1 MEMLE
6 YFNDDNTLSMGV
18 AERSYIHQNNLWHRE
33 VAIWIINEKNE
44 LLFQRRSPKKKLAP
58 NKLSITAGHV
68 DAKEPE
74 IAAAL
79 REINEEI
86 GLHFKEEDLNL
97 LGVFKNQQEG
107 NHCFS
112 YTYLVKTNA
121 KIEDMT
127 MQEDEVSELKYITIE
142 ELEERIKNKD
152 EEMPL
157 AKKPLTKVTL
167 EKIKEIINV

>member
-1 MEMLE
+1 MEILQ
-6 YFNDDNTLSMGV
+6 YFNDDNTLNMGV

-74 IAAAL
+74 IIAAL

-86 GLHFKEEDLNL
+86 GLSFKEEDLNL
-97 LGVFKNQQEG
+97 LGVFKNEQEG
-107 NHCFS
+107 NYCFS
-112 YTYLVKTNA
+112 YTYLLKTNA

-142 ELEERIKNKD
+142 ELEERIRNKD

-157 AKKPLTKVTL
+157 ARKQFTKIIL
-167 EKIKEIINV
+167 EKIKEIINI